1 MSRPLVSIIIPVHNV
16 EKYIGTCLQSM
27 IYQTYSDLEL
37 WIVDDACTDN
47 TMKTIAQFQDPRIQI
62 VHNQTNLGLAASVN
76 KAIRQ
81 AKGKYIARMDG
92 DDISQP
98 TRIERQVQFLEQ
110 HPDVSIVGTAMQS
123 FGHSNYLHNFPEAH
137 DACKARLL
145 FNVCFGHPTVLIR
158 KSIFDNNKNYYKE
171 ELQQYSEE
179 YELWCR
185 LVDQFQ
191 FANLKEALV
200 MYRTFPPLSKQE
212 AEVRRRENSF
222 IIRSNFI
229 RTQLG
234 EQSECDYHNHDLVC
248 NLNQGNVREVE
259 EWMGWLRNIANL
271 NLEYKAF
278 DVIALRKELSKRCFE
293 LRYRNKQLGIQNMW
307 NWYTE
312 KDGLGDYSPSWQQ
325 HVKFILRSLLKV

>member
-1 MSRPLVSIIIPVHNV
+1 MSSPLVSVIIPVHNV

-27 IYQTYSDLEL
+27 ICQTYSDMEF

-47 TMKTIAQFQDPRIQI
+47 TMNTIAQFQDPRIQI
-62 VHNQTNLGLAASVN
+62 LHNQTNLGLAASIN

-81 AKGKYIARMDG
+81 SNGKYIARMDG

-98 TRIERQVQFLEQ
+98 TRIEKQVQFLEQ
-110 HPDVSIVGTAMQS
+110 HSDVSIVGTAMQS
-123 FGHSNYLHNFPEAH
+123 FGHSNYLHNFPDAH

-171 ELQQYSEE
+171 ELRQYSEE

-212 AEVRRRENSF
+212 AEVRRKENSF

-229 RTQLG
+229 LSQLG
-234 EQSECDYHNHDLVC
+234 DQSEHDYHIHDLIC
-248 NLNQGNVREVE
+248 NLNQGNALQVE
-259 EWMGWLRNIANL
+259 ELMSWLRKITNL
-271 NLEYKAF
+271 NLERKAF
-278 DVIALRKELSKRCFE
+278 DVIALRKELSRRCFE
-293 LRYRNKQLGIQNMW
+293 LRYWNQQLGIRNMW
-307 NWYTE
+307 NWYAE
-312 KDGLGDYSPSWQQ
+312 KDCLGDYSPSWQQ
-325 HVKFILRSLLKV
+325 HGKFILRSLLKV